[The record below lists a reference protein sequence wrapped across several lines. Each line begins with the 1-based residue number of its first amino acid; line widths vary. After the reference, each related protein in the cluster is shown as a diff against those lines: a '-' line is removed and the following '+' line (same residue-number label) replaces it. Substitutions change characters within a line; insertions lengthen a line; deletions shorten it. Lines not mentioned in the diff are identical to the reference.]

1 MNKYKWEAGSSRVA
15 INKDK
20 WDDIS
25 KMASRIFSPLN
36 KFGDSCIKIFQFPV
50 QLFFIISNVVQ
61 SQYLYLLVSGINEDY
76 GRVNHWSIVL
86 KISPPLD
93 RHKGPPSPPPQPPST
108 PASALAF
115 SLQSFLSTISPQPPW
130 PKSIPPPL
138 IISAP
143 PIPRCRIFPKNESQ
157 ETENIRSVSALS
169 MEMGWRALLVSS
181 VGVRM

>member
-1 MNKYKWEAGSSRVA
+1 MNKYKWKADSSRVA

-61 SQYLYLLVSGINEDY
+61 SQYLYLLASGINGDY

-93 RHKGPPSPPPQPPST
+93 RHKGPPSPPPQPP
-108 PASALAF
+108 PAPLLSLSKAF
-115 SLQSFLSTISPQPPW
+115 SQPFLRSLRGPNPSHHLSSSPHRPSRAAASSQRTKARKQKTSQSDQCL
-130 PKSIPPPL
+130 L
-138 IISAP
+138 
-143 PIPRCRIFPKNESQ
+143 CR
-157 ETENIRSVSALS
+157 
-169 MEMGWRALLVSS
+169 
-181 VGVRM
+181 

>member
-1 MNKYKWEAGSSRVA
+1 MNKYKWKAHSSRVS

-61 SQYLYLLVSGINEDY
+61 SQYLYLLVSGINGDY

-86 KISPPLD
+86 KISLPLD

-115 SLQSFLSTISPQPPW
+115 SLQSFPRNHFSTAAPQPPAGL
-130 PKSIPPPL
+130 PHIQ
-138 IISAP
+138 
-143 PIPRCRIFPKNESQ
+143 R
-157 ETENIRSVSALS
+157 RSST
-169 MEMGWRALLVSS
+169 SS
-181 VGVRM
+181 SPHHPSSSPQCPSGPTAVAHRP